1 MITLTSGSDTLI
13 QLEFC
18 DVYINTITSLEIDY
32 YTDIMNKVTLSD
44 QNGGI
49 IMYDGYLCAKLES
62 AQTTAFRG
70 LLKCDVRI
78 GWNNSVFG
86 DGTQNATA
94 KQILP
99 IKYI

>member
-18 DVYINTITSLEIDY
+18 DVDINTITSLEIDY
-32 YTDIMNKVTLSD
+32 YTDIINKVTLSD

-49 IMYDGYLCAKLES
+49 IMYDGYLCAKIES
-62 AQTTAFRG
+62 AQTTAFKG

-78 GWNNSVFG
+78 GWSNSAF
-86 DGTQNATA
+86 DDATQNMIA

-99 IKYI
+99 IKFI